1 MSKRNLAQTLAVQTQ
16 LHLPGTVGRLLQ
28 QIRDLEKLAPLFV
41 KAGLVKPVERPNPI
55 NLNVAGVAT
64 RATTQKILGGFLYA
78 SAAVSIELSIKDN
91 AVSTRGQNSLCEIDD
106 IDFVNQSKRLALI
119 QIKQAYQM
127 AEQLLQGGEPLD
139 LILLDCPLFISLD
152 MKPLKDAEEYEQ
164 YRQTYEDTV
173 SVVELFWKKFQHQLY
188 PWNQQG
194 TILAGIAAERF
205 GAILYIAKQD
215 LRTAEGMK
223 HMLESEQINQ
233 AQAGKILAY
242 EAGLKSI
249 GEQRFI
255 NGILSSFTRTAGF
268 RMTENRS
275 RLEPTS
281 AVEQGVIAFHF
292 KGGNN
297 TGIRLVQL
305 AGDEP
310 LWNAQALDN
319 LCGQLMCLMA
329 VGGPRAYPLP
339 IQLAEQELK
348 QLDHFVKFYKSNVQS
363 SLKSREVED
372 IWLSDLDGDLL

>member
-41 KAGLVKPVERPNPI
+41 KAGLVKSVERPNPI

-106 IDFVNQSKRLALI
+106 IDFVNQSKRLTLI
-119 QIKQAYQM
+119 QIRQAYQM
-127 AEQLLQGGEPLD
+127 AEQLLQAGEPLD

-173 SVVELFWKKFQHQLY
+173 SVVEQFWKNYQHKLY

-223 HMLESEQINQ
+223 HMMESEQINQ
-233 AQAGKILAY
+233 EQAGQILAY
-242 EAGLKSI
+242 DAGLKSI

-268 RMTENRS
+268 KMTENRS

-329 VGGPRAYPLP
+329 VGGTHAYPLP

-372 IWLSDLDGDLL
+372 LWLSDLDGDLL